1 MTRKINKPNCSTLRN
16 LVLII
21 IPKNFGKHV
30 NRTSQIKI
38 VIIQE
43 NIVLLEKDKL
53 LKQKDVAAINISDQ
67 LQTP

>member
-1 MTRKINKPNCSTLRN
+1 M
-16 LVLII
+16 LII

>member
-1 MTRKINKPNCSTLRN
+1 MKVARKINKPNCRTLRN

-21 IPKNFGKHV
+21 IPINFGKNV

-53 LKQKDVAAINISDQ
+53 LKQKDIAAIFNKHF
-67 LQTP
+67 